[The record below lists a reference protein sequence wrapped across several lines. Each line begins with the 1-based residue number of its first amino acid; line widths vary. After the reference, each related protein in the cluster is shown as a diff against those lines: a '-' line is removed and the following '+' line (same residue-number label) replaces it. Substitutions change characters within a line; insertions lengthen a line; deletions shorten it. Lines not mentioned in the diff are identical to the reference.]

1 MTDFEHWWYHEGSQG
16 PNGMDLE
23 EHCKRM
29 CQIAWSNGAFKAKGW
44 SEPLDRLLDE
54 AKLLADDRPVEV
66 GNLPGWSL
74 DAEHMIRRLVKA
86 FNSAPQPAQQ
96 EPVTWGVDWGRA
108 GQAPCATIIKRL
120 HDGWIEVLA
129 VEYGPER
136 TWRGLTDEE
145 RQFVRNSVRYNQ
157 FMTAGE
163 YAEHVQKATEAMLKE
178 RNK

>member
-29 CQIAWSNGAFKAKGW
+29 CQIAWSNGAFKA
-44 SEPLDRLLDE
+44 E
-54 AKLLADDRPVEV
+54 AAK
-66 GNLPGWSL
+66 
-74 DAEHMIRRLVKA
+74 
-86 FNSAPQPAQQ
+86 Q

-145 RQFVRNSVRYNQ
+145 RKLVRTSVGYNQ
-157 FMTAGE
+157 FVTASE
-163 YAEHVQKATEAMLKE
+163 YAEHVQKATEAKLKE

>member
-1 MTDFEHWWYHEGSQG
+1 MMEVTKVWWDGNKIMAEPVDPASVYSDIVSDG
-16 PNGMDLE
+16 GMDPRNTNPSRQCKWPTCQSE
-23 EHCKRM
+23 EYQQALAEQIKREL
-29 CQIAWSNGAFKAKGW
+29 IG
-44 SEPLDRLLDE
+44 D
-54 AKLLADDRPVEV
+54 
-66 GNLPGWSL
+66 
-74 DAEHMIRRLVKA
+74 
-86 FNSAPQPAQQ
+86 QPKPQ

-120 HDGWIEVLA
+120 HDGRIEVVA

-136 TWRGLTDEE
+136 TWRGLTDDE
-145 RQFVRNSVRYNQ
+145 RRAVRNSVAYNQ